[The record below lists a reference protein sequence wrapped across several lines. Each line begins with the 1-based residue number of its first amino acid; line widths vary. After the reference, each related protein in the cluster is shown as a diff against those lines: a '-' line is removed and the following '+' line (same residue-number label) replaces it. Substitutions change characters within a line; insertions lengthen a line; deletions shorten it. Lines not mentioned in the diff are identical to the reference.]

1 MFLKSRQR
9 EKRSSSAY
17 SLPPRLRVYAVGDI
31 HGRADCLR
39 ELQAVIV
46 EHAADDRGF
55 KNIIV
60 YLGDY
65 LDRGPCVR
73 ETLDELIDRSLSG
86 FDSIHLMGNHER
98 MLLDFLDDPAV
109 LKFWL
114 DNGGMATL
122 LSYGVKVSAGTSIE
136 FADDLRNKL
145 KSAIPGSHIEFLR
158 NLKLYYKAGDYIFVH
173 AGIRPGVPLEEQD
186 ESGMLWIGE
195 EFSEFE
201 GDHGSRVVYG
211 HSVQSKPLVKPNRI
225 GVDAGAYATGILTC
239 AVLEGDRVQ
248 FLSNR
253 HAAGDIFFKICKT

>member
-1 MFLKSRQR
+1 MFLKSRKR
-9 EKRSSSAY
+9 EKRPSSAY
-17 SLPPRLRVYAVGDI
+17 CLPPRLRVYAVGDI
-31 HGRADCLR
+31 HGRADCLK
-39 ELQAVIV
+39 ELHEIIIKHGEERNRV
-46 EHAADDRGF
+46 

-73 ETLDELIDRSLSG
+73 ETLDELINRSLPG
-86 FDSIHLMGNHER
+86 FKAIHLMGNHER

-136 FADDLRNKL
+136 FAEDLRNEL
-145 KSAIPGSHIEFLR
+145 KSAIPASHVEFLR
-158 NLKLYYKAGDYIFVH
+158 NLKLFYKTGDYIFVH

-186 ESGMLWIGE
+186 ENDMLWIRE

-201 GDHGSRVVYG
+201 GDHGSRVIYG
-211 HSVQSKPLVKPNRI
+211 HSVQSEPLVKPNRI

-239 AVLEGDRVQ
+239 AALEGDRVE
-248 FLSNR
+248 FLYNR
-253 HAAGDIFFKICKT
+253 PATGDNFP